1 MAHILIVEDNIELAG
16 NMKVFLE
23 QSGYETACVRDGR
36 DTLKHLKEREVDLIL
51 LDMILPDVTGAELCV
66 EIRKQSDCPV
76 IYVSCVSDTESI
88 VKALENGGD
97 DYLVKPVDYDQLLA
111 RIHAKLRR
119 RGNIPGGKKNYG
131 PEVIRFRQFT
141 LDKNRHKV
149 LHMEEDAMKEILLS
163 PIEYDILVYMAANPN
178 RLLAYAEL
186 YENVWDCASLG
197 DVRTVMVHVSN
208 LRKKID
214 LQQNGMITTV
224 RRAGYI
230 FSDV

>member
-1 MAHILIVEDNIELAG
+1 
-16 NMKVFLE
+16 MKAFLE
-23 QSGYETACVRDGR
+23 QSGYETACVRDGNE
-36 DTLKHLKEREVDLIL
+36 TLKHLEEREVDLIL
-51 LDMILPDVTGAELCV
+51 LDMVLPDITGAELCV
-66 EIRKQSDCPV
+66 EIRKMSDCPV
-76 IYVSCVSDTESI
+76 IYVSCVSDTETI

-119 RGNIPGGKKNYG
+119 RGNTPREKVSTG
-131 PEVIRFRQFT
+131 PAVIKFKQFT

-149 LHMEEDAMKEILLS
+149 LHMEGQVMKEILLS
-163 PIEYDILVYMAANPN
+163 PIEYDNLVYMAENPN

-214 LQQNGMITTV
+214 LRQNGMITTV

>member
-1 MAHILIVEDNIELAG
+1 MAHILIVEDNEEVAG
-16 NMKVFLE
+16 YMKAFLE
-23 QSGYETACVRDGR
+23 QSGYEAVCVRDGK
-36 DTLKHLKEREVDLIL
+36 DTLKHLGEREVDLIL
-51 LDMILPDVTGAELCV
+51 LDMVLPDVTGMELCL
-66 EIRKQSDCPV
+66 EIRKKSDCPI
-76 IYVSCVSDTESI
+76 IYVSCVSDTKTI

-119 RGNIPGGKKNYG
+119 RGNAPGEKKGAG
-131 PEVIRFRQFT
+131 PEVIRFKQFT

-149 LHMEEDAMKEILLS
+149 LHREGEDRKEIQLS
-163 PIEYDILVYMAANPN
+163 PIEYYILVYMAENPN

-186 YENVWDCASLG
+186 YEHVWDCASLG

-214 LQQNGMITTV
+214 LRQNGMITTV